1 MVDYPADLVRAH
13 RLADGRSVTV
23 RPIRPGDGK
32 REQDFL
38 AALSAESRY
47 MRFQRWVAA
56 PSADL
61 IHFLTE
67 VDFDRHVALVCT
79 VARDGDEELIGEA
92 RYVANPDGNS
102 CEFSIVIADAWQK
115 SGIAGILMDDLM
127 RAARSRGIALMEGL
141 VLSSNVP
148 MLHFA
153 HALGFEVNAVPED
166 LTTMRIVKRLGGGPQ
181 RTQGRAT

>member
-1 MVDYPADLVRAH
+1 
-13 RLADGRSVTV
+13 VTV
-23 RPIRPGDGK
+23 RPIRPGDRR
-32 REQDFL
+32 RERDFL

-47 MRFQRWVAA
+47 LRFQRWVGA

-67 VDFDRHVALVCT
+67 VDFERHVALVCT
-79 VARDGDEELIGEA
+79 VPRDGDEELIGEA
-92 RYVANPDGNS
+92 RYVANPDDNS

-127 RAARSRGIALMEGL
+127 RAARHRGIMLMEGL
-141 VLSSNVP
+141 VLTSNVA

-153 HALGFEVNAVPED
+153 HALGFEVSAVPED
-166 LTTMRIVKRLGGGPQ
+166 LTTMRIVKRLASGPP
-181 RTQGRAT
+181 RS